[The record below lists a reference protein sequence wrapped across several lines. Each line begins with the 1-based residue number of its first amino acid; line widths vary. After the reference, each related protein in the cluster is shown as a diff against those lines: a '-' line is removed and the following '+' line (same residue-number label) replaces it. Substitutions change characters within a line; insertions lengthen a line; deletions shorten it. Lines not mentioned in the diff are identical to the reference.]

1 MILLVT
7 GGAGFIGTNYIYYHL
22 RKYPNDHVVC
32 YDLLTYAGNYENLL
46 FLESDPH
53 FTFVKG
59 DICDREAVYT
69 LFENHKPDAVI
80 NFAAESHVDRSI
92 EMPELFLKTNLLGV
106 QVLMDACLKYG
117 TKRFHQLSTDEVY
130 GDLPLDSTDRFTED
144 SPLRPSSPYSS
155 SKASADLL
163 ALAYHRTYGL
173 DVTVSRCSNN
183 YGPYQH
189 TEKLIPRMLY
199 LMKEGKPL
207 ELYGNGKNVRDWI
220 YVTDHC
226 SAVDFILHQGTAGSV
241 YNVGADQC
249 LDNLTLIESLRRYAG
264 KADHPIC
271 FVADRKG
278 HDLRYAIDS
287 TKLQTELGW
296 MPQMSFEQGLRRTVE
311 WYAVDN

>member
-1 MILLVT
+1 M
-7 GGAGFIGTNYIYYHL
+7 
-22 RKYPNDHVVC
+22 
-32 YDLLTYAGNYENLL
+32 
-46 FLESDPH
+46 
-53 FTFVKG
+53 
-59 DICDREAVYT
+59 
-69 LFENHKPDAVI
+69 
-80 NFAAESHVDRSI
+80 DRSI

-144 SPLRPSSPYSS
+144 SPLRPSSPYSC

-207 ELYGNGKNVRDWI
+207 ELYGNGKIVLDWI
-220 YVTDHC
+220 YVIDHC
-226 SAVDFILHQGTAGSV
+226 SAVDTILHQGTAGSV